1 MIATCQ
7 HGRVTRVSTSQI
19 DRLGERLRTSDV
31 IEAAD
36 LDLLQAYRAEHEAAL
51 IGVQTRLSQALSY
64 VDQTARIKTI
74 QTLHDKLRRQPTKLS
89 RIQDIAG
96 VRIVQAMDLL
106 EQDALI
112 ADITREFPGS
122 KVVDRRARPMHGYRA
137 AHVVVRVGRCWIEI
151 QVRTQSQHLWAEVVE
166 RLGDHWG
173 RDIRYGG
180 LPSGGT
186 QTVDG
191 SMSRLEFWELVQE
204 TGRSLAVIEEMA
216 ATQTMAVDSGEAPV
230 GMDRA
235 TLREV
240 QAGIH
245 RVLGEWL
252 EYITTSPEL

>member
-1 MIATCQ
+1 MTAACQ

-19 DRLGERLRTSDV
+19 DRLGERLRTSDA

-36 LDLLQAYRAEHEAAL
+36 LDLLQAYRAEHEEAL
-51 IGVQTRLSQALSY
+51 IQVQTRLSQALRD

-74 QTLHDKLRRQPTKLS
+74 QTLHDKVRRQPTKLS
-89 RIQDIAG
+89 RIQDIGG

-106 EQDALI
+106 EQDAMVS
-112 ADITREFPGS
+112 DITREFQGS
-122 KVVDRRARPMHGYRA
+122 RLVDRRARPMHGYRA

-166 RLGDHWG
+166 RLGDRWG

-180 LPSGGT
+180 IPSSGA
-186 QTVDG
+186 QTIDG
-191 SMSRLEFWELVQE
+191 STTRLEFWEIVQG
-204 TGRSLAVIEEMA
+204 TGRSLAIIEEMA

-235 TLREV
+235 TLAEI
-240 QAGIH
+240 QTGIH
-245 RVLGEWL
+245 QVLGEWL
-252 EYITTSPEL
+252 EYVTTSPEL

>member
-1 MIATCQ
+1 
-7 HGRVTRVSTSQI
+7 
-19 DRLGERLRTSDV
+19 LGERLRISEV
-31 IEAAD
+31 IDAAD
-36 LDLLQAYRAEHEAAL
+36 LDLLQTYRAEHEEAL
-51 IGVQTRLSQALSY
+51 IEVQSGLGRALPG

-96 VRIVQAMDLL
+96 VRIVQGMDLL
-106 EQDALI
+106 DQDAVI
-112 ADITREFPGS
+112 ADITREFLAS
-122 KVVDRRARPMHGYRA
+122 KVVDRRAKPMHGYRA
-137 AHVVVRVGRCWIEI
+137 AHVVVKVGRCWIEI

-166 RLGDHWG
+166 RLGDRWG
-173 RDIRYGG
+173 RNIRYGG
-180 LPSGGT
+180 IPSSGT

-191 SMSRLEFWELVQE
+191 STTRLEFWELVQN
-204 TGRSLAVIEEMA
+204 TGRSLAVIEDMA
-216 ATQTMAVDSGEAPV
+216 ATQTMAVDAGEAPV

-235 TLREV
+235 TLAET

>member
-1 MIATCQ
+1 MIVTCQ
-7 HGRVTRVSTSQI
+7 HDEVTRASTSQI
-19 DRLGERLRTSDV
+19 DRLGERLRANSV
-31 IEAAD
+31 IEAGD
-36 LDLLQAYRAEHEAAL
+36 LELLQAFRAEHEEAL
-51 IGVQTRLSQALSY
+51 IEVQTRLAEALPE

-96 VRIVQAMDLL
+96 VRIVQDMDLL
-106 EQDALI
+106 EQDAVI
-112 ADITREFPGS
+112 ADIGREFPGS

-137 AHVVVRVGRCWIEI
+137 AHVIVKVGRCWIEI

-166 RLGDHWG
+166 RLGDRWG

-180 LPSGGT
+180 APEGGT

-191 SMSRLEFWELVQE
+191 STTRQEFWTAVQD
-204 TGRSLAVIEEMA
+204 TGRSLALIEEMA
-216 ATQTMAVDSGEAPV
+216 ATQTMAVESGEAPV

-235 TLREV
+235 TLAEV

-252 EYITTSPEL
+252 EYISTSPAL